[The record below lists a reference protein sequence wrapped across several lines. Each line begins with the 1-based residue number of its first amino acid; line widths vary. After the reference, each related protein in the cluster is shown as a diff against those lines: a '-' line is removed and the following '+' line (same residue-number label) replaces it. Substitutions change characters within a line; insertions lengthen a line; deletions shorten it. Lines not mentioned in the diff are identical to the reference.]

1 MSNKFSKLSLGERDF
16 YVKKL
21 EEEIKNK
28 KNTLINE
35 AKEIENI
42 KKGNKLLEGVQTKYK
57 EYYDVAI
64 NEKQQQYDA
73 MMLLKTY
80 LDEVIKKEKMTKHQL
95 KNAKSD
101 RRGIILEMEKITND
115 LKEITKI
122 N

>member
-16 YVKKL
+16 YIKKL
-21 EEEIKNK
+21 EEEIKHK

-95 KNAKSD
+95 KNARADK
-101 RRGIILEMEKITND
+101 RNIILEMEKITND
-115 LKEITKI
+115 LKEITK
-122 N
+122 

>member
-1 MSNKFSKLSLGERDF
+1 MSNKFSKLSLGERYF
-16 YVKKL
+16 YIKKL
-21 EEEIKNK
+21 EEEIKHK

-95 KNAKSD
+95 KNARADK
-101 RRGIILEMEKITND
+101 RNIILEMEKITND
-115 LKEITKI
+115 LKEITK
-122 N
+122 